1 MFCTLYAP
9 KLIYCHC
16 LGHKRL
22 RKFVQ
27 NLVWWTTLGIV
38 ITNMKRVLVGYET
51 KIECIWGSTGLILEE
66 SVHRLFN
73 ETEQSV
79 HNFYTKLLD
88 ADFASALSNA
98 LSPTLE
104 VGKIAS
110 FSCSESNLVTQDSKF
125 TTQFPTSRHGLMIF
139 HSILEIHLSRPFKM
153 PTRSLTCLL
162 SCKKSA
168 TQR

>member
-1 MFCTLYAP
+1 
-9 KLIYCHC
+9 
-16 LGHKRL
+16 
-22 RKFVQ
+22 
-27 NLVWWTTLGIV
+27 
-38 ITNMKRVLVGYET
+38 MKRVLVGYET

-79 HNFYTKLLD
+79 HSFYTKLHD

-104 VGKIAS
+104 VGKLA
-110 FSCSESNLVTQDSKF
+110 FLSCSVSNLVTQDNKF
-125 TTQFPTSRHGLMIF
+125 TIQFQTSRHGLMIF
-139 HSILEIHLSRPFKM
+139 HSILEIRLSPPFKM
-153 PTRSLTCLL
+153 PTRLPICLP